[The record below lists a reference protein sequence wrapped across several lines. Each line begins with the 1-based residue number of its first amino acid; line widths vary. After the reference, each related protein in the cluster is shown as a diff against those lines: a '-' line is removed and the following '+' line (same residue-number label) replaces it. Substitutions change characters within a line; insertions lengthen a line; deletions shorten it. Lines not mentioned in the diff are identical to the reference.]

1 MKGSRP
7 IQAAL
12 SRDTDMSKTE
22 ATQKVIE
29 SMVDGLNDHR
39 IADIG
44 EFFSQTFSWM
54 GNQGCGTKQGLKEFQ
69 KNWQQPFL
77 EDSKIRNE
85 EPKVVVETVPEKQLE
100 TLEVSEESPQVVT
113 ETLEDLFATAIS
125 EPVFVKK
132 ESPAL
137 EEEAGVEQNPKNLND
152 VLVKGLKIGLN
163 DRLAFIK
170 NLFDEQPEEYQRVI
184 SQILTY
190 ENLDEA
196 QEFIETFVKP
206 EYNSW
211 EGKESFEDRFY
222 KIIEQNF
229 N

>member
-1 MKGSRP
+1 MINTLHKELRA
-7 IQAAL
+7 IAL
-12 SRDTDMSKTE
+12 SILDQGNTVNVGE
-22 ATQKVIE
+22 LEQKVRE
-29 SMVDGLNDHR
+29 L
-39 IADIG
+39 
-44 EFFSQTFSWM
+44 Q
-54 GNQGCGTKQGLKEFQ
+54 KQLTILEHEQRMAKQ
-69 KNWQQPFL
+69 KVVEVPL
-77 EDSKIRNE
+77 AVVEDSKIRNE

-152 VLVKGLKIGLN
+152 VLGKGLKIGLN

-222 KIIEQNF
+222 KIIRQNF

>member
-1 MKGSRP
+1 MINTLHKELRA
-7 IQAAL
+7 IAL
-12 SRDTDMSKTE
+12 SILDQGNTVNVGELEQKVRELQKQLTILEHEQRMSKQE
-22 ATQKVIE
+22 VVEVPLAVAE
-29 SMVDGLNDHR
+29 
-39 IADIG
+39 
-44 EFFSQTFSWM
+44 E
-54 GNQGCGTKQGLKEFQ
+54 
-69 KNWQQPFL
+69 
-77 EDSKIRNE
+77 SKIRNE

-100 TLEVSEESPQVVT
+100 TLEVLEESPQVVT

-137 EEEAGVEQNPKNLND
+137 EEEAGVEQPPKNLND
-152 VLVKGLKIGLN
+152 VLGKGLKIGLN

>member
-1 MKGSRP
+1 MINTLHKELRA
-7 IQAAL
+7 IAL
-12 SRDTDMSKTE
+12 SILDQGNTVNFGELEQKVRELQKQLTILEHEQRMSKQE
-22 ATQKVIE
+22 VVEVPLAVAE
-29 SMVDGLNDHR
+29 
-39 IADIG
+39 
-44 EFFSQTFSWM
+44 E
-54 GNQGCGTKQGLKEFQ
+54 
-69 KNWQQPFL
+69 
-77 EDSKIRNE
+77 SKIRNE

-100 TLEVSEESPQVVT
+100 TLEVLEESPQVVT

-137 EEEAGVEQNPKNLND
+137 EEEAGVEQPPKNLND
-152 VLVKGLKIGLN
+152 VLGKGLKIGLN

>member
-1 MKGSRP
+1 MINTLHKELRA
-7 IQAAL
+7 IAL
-12 SRDTDMSKTE
+12 SILDQGNTVNVGELEQKVRELQKQLTILEHEQRMSKQE
-22 ATQKVIE
+22 VVEVPLAV
-29 SMVDGLNDHR
+29 
-39 IADIG
+39 A
-44 EFFSQTFSWM
+44 
-54 GNQGCGTKQGLKEFQ
+54 
-69 KNWQQPFL
+69 

-85 EPKVVVETVPEKQLE
+85 EPKVVVETVPEKQLA
-100 TLEVSEESPQVVT
+100 TLEVLEESPQVVT

-132 ESPAL
+132 ESPAF
-137 EEEAGVEQNPKNLND
+137 EEEAGVEQNQKNLND
-152 VLVKGLKIGLN
+152 VLGKGLKIGLN

-170 NLFDEQPEEYQRVI
+170 NLFDEQPEEYQCVI

>member
-1 MKGSRP
+1 MINTLHKELRA
-7 IQAAL
+7 IAL
-12 SRDTDMSKTE
+12 SILDQGNTVNVGELEQKVRELQKQLTILEHEQRMSKQE
-22 ATQKVIE
+22 VVEVPLAV
-29 SMVDGLNDHR
+29 
-39 IADIG
+39 A
-44 EFFSQTFSWM
+44 
-54 GNQGCGTKQGLKEFQ
+54 
-69 KNWQQPFL
+69 

-85 EPKVVVETVPEKQLE
+85 EPKVVVETVPEKQLA
-100 TLEVSEESPQVVT
+100 TLEVLEESPQVVT

-152 VLVKGLKIGLN
+152 VLGKGLKIGLN

>member
-1 MKGSRP
+1 MINTLHKELRS
-7 IQAAL
+7 IAL
-12 SRDTDMSKTE
+12 SILDQGNTVNVGELEQKVRELQKQLTILEHEQRMSKQE
-22 ATQKVIE
+22 VVEVPLAV
-29 SMVDGLNDHR
+29 
-39 IADIG
+39 A
-44 EFFSQTFSWM
+44 
-54 GNQGCGTKQGLKEFQ
+54 
-69 KNWQQPFL
+69 

-85 EPKVVVETVPEKQLE
+85 EPKVVVETVPEKQLA
-100 TLEVSEESPQVVT
+100 TLEVLEESPQVVT

-132 ESPAL
+132 ESPAF
-137 EEEAGVEQNPKNLND
+137 EEEAGVEQNQKNLND
-152 VLVKGLKIGLN
+152 VLGKGLKIGLN

-190 ENLDEA
+190 ENLEEA

-211 EGKESFEDRFY
+211 EGKETYEERFY

>member
-1 MKGSRP
+1 MINTLHKELRA
-7 IQAAL
+7 IAL
-12 SRDTDMSKTE
+12 SILDQGNTVNVGELEQKVRELQKQLTILEHEQRMSKQE
-22 ATQKVIE
+22 VVEVPLAV
-29 SMVDGLNDHR
+29 
-39 IADIG
+39 A
-44 EFFSQTFSWM
+44 
-54 GNQGCGTKQGLKEFQ
+54 
-69 KNWQQPFL
+69 

-85 EPKVVVETVPEKQLE
+85 EPKVVVETVPEKQLA
-100 TLEVSEESPQVVT
+100 TLEVLEESPQVVT

-132 ESPAL
+132 ESPAF
-137 EEEAGVEQNPKNLND
+137 EEEAGVEQNQKNLND
-152 VLVKGLKIGLN
+152 VLGKGLKIGLN

-190 ENLDEA
+190 ENLEEA